1 MPLVF
6 LCGLHTICTT
16 MYSSLH
22 HFAMALPLALLL
34 AFEAQAQSVCDT
46 DAAAQKPLTAAL
58 CAVANPP
65 DAATSLLHGV
75 VVEQNFQVLAERY
88 FTSKDKLAG
97 DIWSRTVSFDAN
109 TLHDTRSISK
119 SVVGLLVGIA
129 LQQGK
134 IASLD
139 TPALDILMGT
149 SVAHD
154 AAGDAALS
162 ATKRRIT
169 LRHLLT
175 MSSGLAWD
183 EDGSVSLLSHET
195 QMEFSGDMVA
205 YVLSRPV
212 ALPPGQRY
220 VYNSGGVVL
229 LGAVLEKVTGM
240 PLEQYA
246 RQALFEPMGIEQVQ
260 WLNASRSGQVMAHAR
275 LRLRPRDLARLGRL
289 LLEQGRWNGQQI
301 VPADY
306 LKAST
311 TGLLAAEQGLQ
322 YGYLW
327 RVGQSMAGGNPVQWA
342 AGMGNGGQRLFVVP
356 ALNAT
361 IVITAGRYNQPFPAN
376 VQASQL
382 LFQKLLEVLVR
393 AQVH

>member
-1 MPLVF
+1 
-6 LCGLHTICTT
+6 
-16 MYSSLH
+16 
-22 HFAMALPLALLL
+22 MALPLALLL

-376 VQASQL
+376 GQASQL

>member
-1 MPLVF
+1 
-6 LCGLHTICTT
+6 
-16 MYSSLH
+16 MYLSLYR
-22 HFAMALPLALLL
+22 FAMALPLALIM
-34 AFEAQAQSVCDT
+34 AFAAQAQSVCDT
-46 DAAAQKPLTAAL
+46 DAALQKPLTAAL

-75 VVEQNFQVLAERY
+75 VVEQNAQVLAERY
-88 FTSKDKLAG
+88 FTSKDKRAG

-139 TPALDILMGT
+139 TSVLDILTGT
-149 SVAHD
+149 GVAHD
-154 AAGDAALS
+154 AAGDIA
-162 ATKRRIT
+162 KRRIT

-205 YVLSRPV
+205 YVLSRPQV
-212 ALPPGQRY
+212 MSPGQRY

-229 LGAVLEKVTGM
+229 LGAVLEKVTSL

-246 RQALFEPMGIEQVQ
+246 RQALFEPLGIEQLE
-260 WLNASRSGQVMAHAR
+260 WLRASRSGQVMAHAG
-275 LRLRPRDLARLGRL
+275 LRLRPRDLAKLGRL

-301 VPADY
+301 VPADFV
-306 LKAST
+306 KAST
-311 TGLLAAEQGLQ
+311 TGILSAEQGLQ

-327 RVGQSMAGGNPVQWA
+327 RVGQSVAGGKPMQWV
-342 AGMGNGGQRLFVVP
+342 AGVGNGGQRLFVVP

-376 VQASQL
+376 GQASL
-382 LFQKLLEVLVR
+382 LLLQRLLEVLVR
-393 AQVH
+393 APLS